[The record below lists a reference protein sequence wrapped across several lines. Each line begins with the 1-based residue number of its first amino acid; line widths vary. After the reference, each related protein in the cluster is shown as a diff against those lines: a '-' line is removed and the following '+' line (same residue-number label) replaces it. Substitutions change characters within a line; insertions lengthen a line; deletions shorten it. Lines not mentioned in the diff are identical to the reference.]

1 MHNSRPIIAITFSA
15 GVRRNAA
22 ARQAAEAYCQA
33 VAAHGAEVMEVV
45 AGEAPPDLGGL
56 EGLLLAGGVDVEPGR
71 YGEAPH
77 PKLGQV
83 EGERDELELGLTRRA
98 MARGIPLLG
107 ICRGSQVLG
116 VAFGGKL
123 RQDLPSELGTEA
135 HKARGEVEAWHSV
148 RVAPGSRLHAIL
160 QMDSLEVNS
169 FHHQANG
176 AIGAGLR
183 AVAWAE
189 DGVIEA
195 VEGEADGF
203 VLGVE
208 WHPERMAECAA
219 NGRLFAAF
227 VESAGEYARA
237 RRRRGCGYLSVPRK

>member
-1 MHNSRPIIAITFSA
+1 MRDSKPVIAITFSA
-15 GVRRNAA
+15 SVRSKAA
-22 ARQAAEAYCQA
+22 ARQAADAYLQALEA
-33 VAAHGAEVMEVV
+33 AEALEVV
-45 AGEAPPDLGGL
+45 AGEGTPDLAGVD
-56 EGLLLAGGVDVEPGR
+56 GLLLAGGVDVDPGR

-77 PKLGQV
+77 PKLGEV
-83 EGERDELELGLTRRA
+83 ERERDELELGLTRRA
-98 MARGIPLLG
+98 LALGLPLLG

-123 RQDLPSELGTEA
+123 RQDLPSELGAET
-135 HKARGEVEAWHSV
+135 HRTQGKGEAWHRV
-148 RVAPGSRLHAIL
+148 AVAPGSRLQAIL

-176 AIGAGLR
+176 VTGPGLR

-189 DGVIEA
+189 DGVIEG
-195 VEGEADGF
+195 VEGGADGF

-208 WHPERMAECAA
+208 WHPERMTDCAA

-227 VESAGEYARA
+227 VESARVYARG
-237 RRRRGCGYLSVPRK
+237 RRG